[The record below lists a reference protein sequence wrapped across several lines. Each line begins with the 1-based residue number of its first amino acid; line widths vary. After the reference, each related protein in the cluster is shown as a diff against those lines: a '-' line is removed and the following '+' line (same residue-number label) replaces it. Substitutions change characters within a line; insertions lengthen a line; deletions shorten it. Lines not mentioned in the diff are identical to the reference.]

1 MKTVVE
7 TPEFI
12 KQAKKVWSAE
22 ELEDFV
28 SYISLNPLAG
38 DVIKGTGGVRKVRW
52 GKDGSGKRSGVRVI
66 YIHVEVD
73 GTVTLIAVYAKNVKE
88 NILNKEIKRLQN
100 D

>member
-1 MKTVVE
+1 MLDLSELGEKRRSNKYTV
-7 TPEFI
+7 PRYPL
-12 KQAKKVWSAE
+12 AG
-22 ELEDFV
+22 
-28 SYISLNPLAG
+28 YPLAG